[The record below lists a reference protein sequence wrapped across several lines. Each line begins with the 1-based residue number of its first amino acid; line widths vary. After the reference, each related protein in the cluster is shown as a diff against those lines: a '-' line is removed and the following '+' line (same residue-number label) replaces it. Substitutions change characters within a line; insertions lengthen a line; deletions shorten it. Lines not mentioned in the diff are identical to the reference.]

1 MATGGSGNR
10 RPAGAVFMG
19 RTRRAPENLVPE
31 PAGLDQPDAC
41 QRLASLDPLAA
52 SENCLPRVHASCLAA
67 AGSQRGRC
75 GDLLSR

>member
-52 SENCLPRVHASCLAA
+52 SETVSLGFMLRAWRRPGLSAA
-67 AGSQRGRC
+67 
-75 GDLLSR
+75 DVEIF